1 MIRRTL
7 HRTALRL
14 EKLADRMFHRTSSG
28 RLIDAYIGYTTPEHI
43 VLRGRVL
50 SKLRHA
56 TAVSKQSRFANL
68 RQMIGM
74 FLTDEVRGATVRCR
88 DIETMSDEEGYFT
101 IHLPADGRTGW
112 STEPLVVENS
122 DVVTHCKVMAPSANA
137 KFMVISDIDDTMLET
152 GAYSL
157 ARNLFTSFTGNAGS
171 RIVFE
176 DAVELMRDLNDN
188 GRNPVYYVSSSPWN
202 LHDFLMDIFERT
214 ALVVGP
220 MFLRD
225 LGLSDTKF
233 VTEGHGNHKGE
244 SIDRILAANP
254 DLPAI
259 LLGDTGQHDTS
270 IYTDVIRRHDE
281 RVIAVGLRTPGSGLD
296 VADRTDI
303 AALAETGVPHY
314 TGKDFRDF
322 IKHLTGE
329 SSDTL
334 VHLKRSDGAVH

>member
-1 MIRRTL
+1 MIKRTF
-7 HRTALRL
+7 HRTVLRL
-14 EKLADRMFHRTSSG
+14 EKLADRIFHRTPPG
-28 RLIDAYIGYTTPEHI
+28 RVIDAYIGYTTPEHI

-56 TAVSKQSRFANL
+56 TAISGQSRFANL

-74 FLTDEVRGATVRCR
+74 FFTDEVRGATVRCK
-88 DIETMSDEEGYFT
+88 DIETVTDDEGYFT

-112 STEPLVVENS
+112 STQPLIVGNS
-122 DVVTHCKVMAPSANA
+122 DIVNHCKVMAPSANA

-157 ARNLFTSFTGNAGS
+157 ARNLYTSFTGNAGS

-176 DAVELMRDLNDN
+176 DAIELMRDLHDD

-225 LGLSDTKF
+225 LGLSETKF
-233 VTEGHGNHKGE
+233 ITEGHGNHKGE

-270 IYTDVIRRHDE
+270 IYTDVIRRHNQ

-296 VADRTDI
+296 DADRTDL
-303 AALAETGVPHY
+303 AALVETGVPHFA
-314 TGKDFRDF
+314 GQDFRGF
-322 IKHLTGE
+322 VQQLTNE
-329 SSDTL
+329 NPVSL
-334 VHLKRSDGAVH
+334 AYLKRSDSTMR

>member
-1 MIRRTL
+1 MIKRTL

-14 EKLADRMFHRTSSG
+14 EKLADRIFHRTAPG
-28 RLIDAYIGYTTPEHI
+28 RVIDAYIGYTTPEHI

-56 TAVSKQSRFANL
+56 TAVSGQSRFANL

-74 FLTDEVRGATVRCR
+74 FFTDEVRGATVRCK
-88 DIETMSDEEGYFT
+88 DIETVTDDEGYFT
-101 IHLPADGRTGW
+101 IHLPADGSTGW
-112 STEPLVVENS
+112 STQPLVVGDS
-122 DVVTHCKVMAPSANA
+122 DIVTHCKVMAPSANA

-157 ARNLFTSFTGNAGS
+157 ARNLYTSFTGNAGS

-176 DAVELMRDLNDN
+176 DAIDLMRDLHDD

-225 LGLSDTKF
+225 LGLSETKF
-233 VTEGHGNHKGE
+233 ITEGHGNHKGE

-270 IYTDVIRRHDE
+270 IYTDVIRRHNQ

-296 VADRTDI
+296 DADRTDL
-303 AALAETGVPHY
+303 AALVETGVPHFA
-314 TGKDFRDF
+314 GKDFRGF
-322 IKHLTGE
+322 VQQLTNE
-329 SSDTL
+329 NPVPL
-334 VHLKRSDGAVH
+334 AYLKRSDGMIR